1 MHSSYTILSI
11 SSPVTPTLTWLP
23 AASRTSRAIYRVR
36 GGGMEKYFA
45 GFSHSFDGFRSLDF
59 DGKAVLGLLA
69 CGATLSYAH
78 EG

>member
-1 MHSSYTILSI
+1 
-11 SSPVTPTLTWLP
+11 
-23 AASRTSRAIYRVR
+23 
-36 GGGMEKYFA
+36 MEKYFA

-69 CGATLSYAH
+69 CGTTLSYAH